1 MTTVPK
7 THFGRQLTFLLLHTG
22 LVQKF
27 IFVGSG
33 VGWVLIKFWGFQ
45 GGCLLEM
52 MMNNGRLSLSGR
64 GSMQGRSVQNAI
76 LC

>member
-1 MTTVPK
+1 M
-7 THFGRQLTFLLLHTG
+7 
-22 LVQKF
+22 
-27 IFVGSG
+27 
-33 VGWVLIKFWGFQ
+33 LIKFWGFQ